1 MGLRGHAAGARLAG
15 SRLGPAHAAALLLAA
30 MLSAAGCGGT
40 REARTTLRFWAM
52 GREGEVVQE
61 LVRDFE
67 RENPSVHVV
76 VQQIPWGA
84 AHEKLLTAHVGRSS
98 PDVAQLGNTWIAEFT
113 ALRAIAPLERRIAA
127 SRVVR
132 PDGYFAGIWDTNVM
146 DGVPYGVPWYVDTR
160 VLFYRRDLLRRAG
173 FDSIPGDWA
182 GWLRSME
189 AMRRVA
195 GPGKFAIFLPTNEY
209 TPWIVLGMQAG
220 SPLLKDDDT
229 RGAFSDSAYR
239 RAAAFYLD
247 VFRRGLAPNVA
258 GATIANRY
266 QEFERGTFGMY
277 ISGPWDVGE
286 FRRRLSPAMEGAWGT
301 APLPG
306 PDGPASGVSVA
317 GGSSL
322 VLFRSSRHP
331 DEAWRLIEFLSR
343 PDQQVRFTRLT
354 GDFPARREAWRDT
367 SITNEPTTRAFAI
380 QLQRA
385 VSTPRVPEWE
395 NISLKLQ
402 YAVEAMVLGHTD
414 PDSTLAALDREVDRI
429 LEKRRWLVARARSHA
444 TGARP

>member
-1 MGLRGHAAGARLAG
+1 MPAVRWAGPGRGVGRAVGRFAPR
-15 SRLGPAHAAALLLAA
+15 LLLP
-30 MLSAAGCGGT
+30 LLAGCGGT
-40 REARTTLRFWAM
+40 REARTTIRFWAM

-67 RENPSVHVV
+67 REHPDIHVV

-113 ALRAIAPLERRIAA
+113 ALRAIEPLDRRIAA
-127 SRVVR
+127 SATVR
-132 PDGYFAGIWDTNVM
+132 PEGYFPGIWDTNVM

-160 VLFYRRDLLRRAG
+160 VLFYRRDLMRKAG
-173 FDSIPGDWA
+173 YDSIPGDWD

-189 AMRRVA
+189 ALRRAA

-209 TPWIVLGMQAG
+209 TPWIVLGLQAG
-220 SPLLKDDDT
+220 SPLLEDDDT
-229 RGAFSDSAYR
+229 RGAFSEPAYR
-239 RAAAFYLD
+239 RAADFYLE
-247 VFRRGLAPNVA
+247 VFRRGLAPTVA
-258 GATIANRY
+258 GTAIANRY

-286 FRRRLSPAMEGAWGT
+286 FRRRLSPAMQGAWGT

-306 PDGPASGVSVA
+306 PGGQGHGVSTA

-322 VLFRSSRHP
+322 VLFRSSRHQ
-331 DEAWRLIEFLSR
+331 DAAWQLVEFLSR
-343 PDQQVRFTRLT
+343 PDQQLRFARLT

-367 SITNEPTTRAFAI
+367 SLTNDPTTRAFAI

-385 VSTPRVPEWE
+385 VSTPKVPEWE

-402 YAVEAMVLGHTD
+402 YAVEAMVLGHAR

-429 LEKRRWLVARARSHA
+429 LEKRRWLVGRERARVA
-444 TGARP
+444 GGRP